1 MTGWADEQDV
11 DYYGNL
17 GNSGNFE
24 SNCSSLL
31 NLLNVI
37 GGQIWQRLEEY
48 QVSLTQALLPPLL
61 WGF

>member
-1 MTGWADEQDV
+1 MLGRSDEQDV

-31 NLLNVI
+31 NLLAII

-48 QVSLTQALLPPLL
+48 QIFQKDFCFT
-61 WGF
+61 